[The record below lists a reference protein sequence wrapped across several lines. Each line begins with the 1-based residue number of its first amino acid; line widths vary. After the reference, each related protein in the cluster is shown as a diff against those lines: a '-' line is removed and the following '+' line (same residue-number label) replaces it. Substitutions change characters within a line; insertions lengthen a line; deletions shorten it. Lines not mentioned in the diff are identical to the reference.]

1 MNKEKLKDLH
11 FIFVFVIIVTLSF
24 MYLFQTSYAK
34 YRKQVNAE
42 VSLSIAKWDIKVNN
56 EYVNN
61 KAVLEEE
68 ITPVFIGNE
77 RTKDSVVAP
86 GVTGY
91 CDIIIDAT
99 DVDVDFDIEITAR
112 EEETSSIPDLK
123 PISYIIN
130 PSTENPTEIT
140 YDGTPITQTILKN
153 SENNTIRI
161 YLKWD
166 DDEESQTMTN
176 EDDTNVALDDT
187 STAVVGVTIKFTQK
201 K

>member
-42 VSLSIAKWDIKVNN
+42 VSLSIAKWNIKVNN

>member
-42 VSLSIAKWDIKVNN
+42 VSLSIAKWNIKVNN

-130 PSTENPTEIT
+130 PSTKSNRNK
-140 YDGTPITQTILKN
+140 DRK
-153 SENNTIRI
+153 S
-161 YLKWD
+161 
-166 DDEESQTMTN
+166 
-176 EDDTNVALDDT
+176 
-187 STAVVGVTIKFTQK
+187 VV
-201 K
+201 